1 MWSAMITIAEA
12 AQNRLLAALSESIL
26 LRWLPNLEWVEM
38 PLDAVLY
45 ESGEN
50 VDFVHFPI
58 AAIVSLH
65 CVLADGA
72 SAEIAVVGK
81 EGVVG
86 IFVVMDDGT
95 TTSRALV
102 QRGGA
107 GIRMPAKQ
115 FRKEFDRSPV
125 VLHLMLRYTQA
136 LITQIT
142 QTAVCHRHHSLDQQ
156 LCRWLLSSLDRLC
169 GDELIVTQELIAKM
183 LGVRR
188 EGVHEAASRLQDAG
202 LIQYSRGHIHVLD
215 RKELERRSCECYAA
229 VKREYDRLLPG
240 MPAA

>member
-1 MWSAMITIAEA
+1 MITLADA
-12 AQNRLLAALSESIL
+12 RQNRLLASLSEAIL
-26 LRWLPNLEWVEM
+26 QRWLHNLEWVDM

-50 VDFVHFPI
+50 VDFVHFPV

-72 SAEIAVVGK
+72 STEIAVVGK
-81 EGVVG
+81 EGIVG
-86 IFVVMDDGT
+86 VFVVLDHGM
-95 TTSRALV
+95 TTSRASV

-107 GIRMPAKQ
+107 AIRMPAKQ
-115 FRKEFDRSPV
+115 FRKEFDRSSV

-169 GDELIVTQELIAKM
+169 GDELVVTQELIAKM

-215 RKELERRSCECYAA
+215 RKELERRSCECYAV
-229 VKREYDRLLPG
+229 VKREYDRLLPV
-240 MPAA
+240 MPAH